1 MSNIITQWDDKIR
14 KSEVPKPKLTRKKKV
29 SRAKIQ
35 ISAETQTSIEKL
47 KLNLPSPVL
56 TKESN
61 RYEDDDS
68 RHSFETFG
76 RTERKDG
83 TVVVAELNDTFLD
96 DQSVEVL
103 ELFEDK
109 QKDKS
114 VERSVVMESVERTVV
129 VDTNAVEIT
138 PRATRRNDKLR
149 SKIDD
154 LLTKISASKSS
165 AANVEEYKRNRDL
178 NLQDLR
184 RCLDASTA
192 EVIEKTR
199 VIKVQ
204 ECQTN

>member
-1 MSNIITQWDDKIR
+1 
-14 KSEVPKPKLTRKKKV
+14 
-29 SRAKIQ
+29 
-35 ISAETQTSIEKL
+35 
-47 KLNLPSPVL
+47 
-56 TKESN
+56 
-61 RYEDDDS
+61 
-68 RHSFETFG
+68 
-76 RTERKDG
+76 
-83 TVVVAELNDTFLD
+83 
-96 DQSVEVL
+96 L

-204 ECQTN
+204 EC